1 MKKNPLTKG
10 NIIEAGYTTLN
21 HDQLPE
27 LDPSDMHIAA
37 TPSRIAFIDYF
48 MSSEN
53 VGRYHWFE
61 AQGFTLQN
69 AGAGVLRCIH
79 LVDDEY
85 ALLCLAR
92 ANQTIGL
99 AGGVLELAPFTV
111 VQPFLADENDDISHE
126 SHQPASATK
135 VSAVGMEV
143 A

>member
-21 HDQLPE
+21 HDKLPE
-27 LDPSDMHIAA
+27 LDASDMHIAA
-37 TPSRIAFIDYF
+37 TPSRIAFMGHF
-48 MSSEN
+48 MASEN

-92 ANQTIGL
+92 ANQTIAL

-111 VQPFLADENDDISHE
+111 VQPFLVEEAEDLSHE
-126 SHQPASATK
+126 SNQPASAPK
-135 VSAVGMEV
+135 ASVAGMEV